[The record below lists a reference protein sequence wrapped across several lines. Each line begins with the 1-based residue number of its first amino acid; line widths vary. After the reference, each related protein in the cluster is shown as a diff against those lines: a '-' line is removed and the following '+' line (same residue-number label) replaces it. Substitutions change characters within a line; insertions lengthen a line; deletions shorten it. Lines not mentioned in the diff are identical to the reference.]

1 MMNDLGFLRKHKGCW
16 IRAEYVDFDERG
28 KWTGEYKFSHWEI
41 YECRCAYYGVDP
53 SQCECWTE
61 SEPSETAAT
70 LAEAKRKAGKIWKD
84 GSLTRAFL
92 DALEAV
98 ATAKAGA

>member
-1 MMNDLGFLRKHKGCW
+1 MNDLGFLRKHKGCW
-16 IRAEYVDFDERG
+16 ILAEYTDVDQQGNYLD
-28 KWTGEYKFSHWEI
+28 KPKFSHWEI
-41 YECRCAYYGVDP
+41 LECRCAYYGVDP